1 MIYFASQYADHMT
14 NGIIEN
20 DKAKYEYWDD
30 KLGFFTPIL
39 KGFLTELGLEAA
51 NIGMQVFG
59 GHGFVREWGVE
70 PQRAFALAGV
80 EPGLFDDAD
89 SRLPFETL
97 SRLLDIC
104 SELSGCAHFGLAVGE
119 RFELRAFGALGEL
132 MRNVAL
138 LNNCA

>member
-1 MIYFASQYADHMT
+1 MKQ
-14 NGIIEN
+14 
-20 DKAKYEYWDD
+20 
-30 KLGFFTPIL
+30 P
-39 KGFLTELGLEAA
+39 AA
-51 NIGMQVFG
+51 ARVPGSTLRSSAPGEVRIGPLRALPAVL
-59 GHGFVREWGVE
+59 REWGVE